1 MGSPADGKH
10 MSNKLKQMKFMQRS
24 ADRARA
30 DAELKVERRQID
42 ESHWRAT
49 YADNVVDESRPR
61 TQVVYETS
69 YLRMPGGDT
78 AVRSNGAVSGSSS
91 ASVAVGRRS
100 FKSFN
105 AQVEEESR
113 AAEAQQ
119 RDQYTEQ
126 IESRMT
132 VDDETMAEALSKRP

>member
-1 MGSPADGKH
+1 
-10 MSNKLKQMKFMQRS
+10 
-24 ADRARA
+24 
-30 DAELKVERRQID
+30 RRRID

-49 YADNVVDESRPR
+49 YADDVVGEGGPR

-69 YLRMPGGDT
+69 YLRMLGGDT
-78 AVRSNGAVSGSSS
+78 AVRSDGTAGGSGGSGGGS
-91 ASVAVGRRS
+91 ANVAVGRRS

-119 RDQYTEQ
+119 RDQHAEHA
-126 IESRMT
+126 ESRMA
-132 VDDETMAEALSKRP
+132 VDDETMAEALSKHA